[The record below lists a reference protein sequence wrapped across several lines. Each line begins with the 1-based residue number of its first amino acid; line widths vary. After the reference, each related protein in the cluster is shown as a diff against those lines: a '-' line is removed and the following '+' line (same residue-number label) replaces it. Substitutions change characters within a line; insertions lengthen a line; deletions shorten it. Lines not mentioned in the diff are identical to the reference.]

1 LISDWLKASNIIN
14 YIGRYDN
21 ESSKLT
27 FFNFPLFQGMI
38 FLHDSPIRSHGNLK
52 TSNCLV
58 NSRWVLK
65 ISDFGL
71 YDLDIS
77 GDSSADKS
85 EEVNEG
91 K

>member
-1 LISDWLKASNIIN
+1 
-14 YIGRYDN
+14 
-21 ESSKLT
+21 
-27 FFNFPLFQGMI
+27 MI